1 MCLGV
6 SLSAQQPPASASP
19 QEEADHQA
27 LRELRP
33 IYEQAVRENRIEL
46 LQPHLA
52 ADFHGVMVT
61 GRTVNSFADL
71 QQYWRDIQN
80 LIGTGGSYTTTLNPE
95 RSIIVGDVALAR
107 GTTSDVVRT
116 SSGDE
121 FNFTTSWSAT
131 LQRDGNA
138 WKIRYVQGTMDP
150 IANPFVQTFSRRAV
164 LRSGGASLL
173 AGLIVGISF
182 GLIWQKRRMRRAGVR

>member
-1 MCLGV
+1 M
-6 SLSAQQPPASASP
+6 
-19 QEEADHQA
+19 
-27 LRELRP
+27 RP
-33 IYEQAVRENRIEL
+33 IRIL
-46 LQPHLA
+46 LIVVWSVVSIGAWGL
-52 ADFHGVMVT
+52 
-61 GRTVNSFADL
+61 VN
-71 QQYWRDIQN
+71 
-80 LIGTGGSYTTTLNPE
+80 
-95 RSIIVGDVALAR
+95 IVGDVALAR

-121 FNFTTSWSAT
+121 FKFTTSWSAT
-131 LQRDGNA
+131 LQREGNA

-182 GLIWQKRRMRRAGVR
+182 GLIWQKRRMRRAA